1 MSSKLALRLLARR
14 RSRGFTLVELMVALS
29 GGLFLSVIVF
39 TLARD
44 TGRFYQR
51 ESRIANATLGGIVGF
66 ERLKRDIARAGY
78 LATPNVKMDPSV
90 CAKVDNSWPLQLR
103 RLAGVRINADGSPV
117 GGNDAIDEN
126 DVTPDEIILA
136 GSYSATDEFPV
147 EGTSSQLVIQ
157 DAASGAMARLGYLA
171 LTDANEQ
178 AALLSTVFG
187 DGRAIRF
194 LDKATGRAYFSSVE
208 SVTGG
213 ASPSITLSS
222 ALLGSTSACPL
233 PGQIAGSI
241 SVINFIRYRI
251 EELAPDKTGPF
262 APLFA
267 ASSGDAAVPPGET
280 TRTELVRQELDINGD
295 PIPDTLELVAEY
307 AVDLDFEIG
316 AVVTGAV
323 QTLRSSEWSSIFPV
337 NEDDVGLPQRVR
349 TVRAR
354 LSVRSREADREAAID
369 GGLYRFKLGTNQYS
383 RVRTFQADIALPN
396 QLGVEW

>member
-1 MSSKLALRLLARR
+1 MIARR

-90 CAKVDNSWPLQLR
+90 CAKVEGWPSQLG
-103 RLAGVRINADGSPV
+103 RLAGVRINANGSPAA
-117 GGNDAIDEN
+117 GNTDIVN
-126 DVTPDEIILA
+126 NVRTPDAIILA

-147 EGTSSQLVIQ
+147 EGTSTKLVIQ
-157 DAASGAMARLGYLA
+157 DAASGAMARLGYLR
-171 LTDANEQ
+171 LTDVMEQ
-178 AALLSTVFG
+178 KDLLSTVFA

-194 LDKATGRAYFSSVE
+194 LDKATGRAYFSSVQ
-208 SVTGG
+208 SVQGG
-213 ASPSITLSS
+213 ASPGITL
-222 ALLGSTSACPL
+222 ATPLLGSTSACPL
-233 PGQIAGSI
+233 PGQISGTI
-241 SVINFIRYRI
+241 SVINFVRYQI
-251 EELAPDKTGPF
+251 EELAADATGPF

-267 ASSGDAAVPPGET
+267 ASRGDAGIPLGET

-295 PIPDTLELVAEY
+295 PIVDTLELVAEY
-307 AVDLDFEIG
+307 AVDLDFEVG
-316 AVVTGAV
+316 ALVNGAI
-323 QTLRSSEWSSIFPV
+323 QQLDSSEWSNVFPV
-337 NEDDVGLPQRVR
+337 NEDEVGLPQRVR

-354 LSVRSREADREAAID
+354 LSVRSREADREAPIA
-369 GGLYRFKLGTNQYS
+369 GGFYRFKLGPDQYA

-396 QLGVEW
+396 QLGVDW